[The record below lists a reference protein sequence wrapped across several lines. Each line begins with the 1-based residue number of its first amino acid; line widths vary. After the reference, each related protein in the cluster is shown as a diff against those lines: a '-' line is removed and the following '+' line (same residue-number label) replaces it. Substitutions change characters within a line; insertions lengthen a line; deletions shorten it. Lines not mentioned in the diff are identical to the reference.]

1 MVTIDNY
8 IDYYFI
14 KDNNAYYIST
24 FNVRGSYGLYNISE
38 RTANY
43 YNYKLYANTF
53 AYMLKQ
59 LRDNNYT
66 AILKEDYDKMEN
78 CVKFSYIEQNFLNS
92 ILKAIK
98 DSPET
103 THYCKNLCKSILSKI

>member
-1 MVTIDNY
+1 MVDINNY
-8 IDYYFI
+8 HKYYFI
-14 KDNNAYYIST
+14 KDNNTYFINSIN
-24 FNVRGSYGLYNISE
+24 FRSNYGLYNISE
-38 RTANY
+38 IPSH
-43 YNYKLYANTF
+43 YNYELYANTF

-78 CVKFSYIEQNFLNS
+78 CVKFSYTEQNFSNS